1 MARLTKLQQRVMEM
15 HPTLRPLDPRNLEWA
30 KAKLFERYINANGGR
45 MWCTECGKEW
55 AGEPQVFDVKRT
67 CPKCGAKATL
77 RKSRQT
83 ASRSLSYYFTVLDT
97 CKEWQ
102 VVRHYL
108 ITRTTKLGIS
118 AHYNYYEAVQTW
130 IAGDGKVATLARPR
144 RGLMGYYDAWIP
156 SAPMAPRW
164 RSSVRCDIY
173 AIDAPIAPVARIAQ
187 RLKRNGYTRRCAGI
201 APDELM
207 VALLTRSEVE
217 TMVKAKQ
224 YALASFFCNYA
235 DLGKYWPAIK
245 IAIRRG
251 YRVKDASLWRD
262 YVSDCLRLGYDIRN
276 SYYVCPRDLATAH
289 ARTTAII
296 ERREEEARK
305 KLQRAED
312 AKNNLEYQERWA
324 NLLSLRLQLGNIRAR
339 LLASVEEFYEEGK
352 AMCHCVYTNHY
363 YRNEDSVVFTV
374 RDVDDHRLATV
385 EYDIERSQVLQ
396 CRGKAN
402 AKPARYDD
410 ILAMFSANGPKISKM
425 LNG

>member
-1 MARLTKLQQRVMEM
+1 MEL
-15 HPTLRPLDPRNLEWA
+15 HPTLRELSHRNLEWA
-30 KAKLFERYINANGGR
+30 KSKLFERYIYANGGE
-45 MWCTECGKEW
+45 MWCSECGESW
-55 AGEPQVFDVKRT
+55 AGEPWVYERPYM
-67 CPKCGAKATL
+67 CPKCAQTL
-77 RKSRQT
+77 TLKKSRKQKCDGE
-83 ASRSLSYYFTVLDT
+83 RYYFTVLDT

-102 VVRHYL
+102 VVRHY
-108 ITRTTKLGIS
+108 IICRSARRGTK
-118 AHYNYYEAVQTW
+118 AYYDVAEVVQIW
-130 IAGDGKVATLARPR
+130 IDDDGHEVILSSPR
-144 RGLMGYYDAWIP
+144 RGLCGYYDAWITW
-156 SAPMAPRW
+156 APMG
-164 RSSVRCDIY
+164 VRYRGSYGPDCY
-173 AIDAPIAPVARIAQ
+173 AIDAPIAPVAKLTERV
-187 RLKRNGYTRRCAGI
+187 KRNGYTRRCSGI
-201 APDELM
+201 APDALM
-207 VALLTRSEVE
+207 VALLTRPEVE

-262 YVSDCLRLGYDIRN
+262 YIGDLIRLGKDIHN
-276 SYYVCPRDLATAH
+276 SVYACPTNLVKAHSQTSATLAKR
-289 ARTTAII
+289 ARI
-296 ERREEEARK
+296 ERE

-312 AKNNLEYQERWA
+312 AKNNVEYQERWA

-339 LLASVEEFYEEGK
+339 LLSSVEEFYEEGK

-363 YRNEDSVVFTV
+363 YRNEGSVVFTV

-385 EYDIERSQVLQ
+385 EYDIVRSQVLQ

-410 ILAMFSANGPKISKM
+410 ILAMFAANSSKINKV